1 MQKNCQNFLLL
12 SVSIQLQNLPVT
24 GQHKESTQLFVYI
37 FRKMAK
43 SHDITKLISL
53 SFTHLIK
60 NVPFIFLVFQNC

>member
-24 GQHKESTQLFVYI
+24 GQHTQLFVYI